1 METARKIA
9 GQLDEDRD
17 DFGTEFGPTNVAIHA
32 VNIAVELGDAGQ
44 AIELGQ
50 QVTAAS
56 LSPERQARYWLDLA
70 QAHNMRRA
78 RSVKP
83 STPSK
88 KPSASPRRKPA
99 STTPDEPSP
108 ETCSSSPDYAPGQN
122 YAMPQA
128 RTTRSRRAV
137 RSTTLTGSRSLC

>member
-70 QAHNMRRA
+70 QAHTCDA

-108 ETCSSSPDYAPGQN
+108 ETCSSSPDYALD
-122 YAMPQA
+122 
-128 RTTRSRRAV
+128 R
-137 RSTTLTGSRSLC
+137 